1 MSNFG
6 RGMGGV
12 QDELT
17 QLASMKMMLGTI
29 SVCFDDCVNSFSSAE
44 LTSSEKSCLNN
55 CTRRE
60 TSSYEALNAAQQ
72 QLGSRGGF

>member
-1 MSNFG
+1 MSQFG
-6 RGMGGV
+6 RGMGGA

-29 SVCFDDCVNSFSSAE
+29 SVCFDDCVTAFSSSD

-60 TSSYEALNAAQQ
+60 TATFELLGQVQ
-72 QLGSRGGF
+72 GQLGGRAGF